1 MRTIIFFLLISTFG
15 WNACAQEENPEQL
28 LNNMRI
34 QFECTE
40 AVDSL
45 YNFKF
50 DVAEKQFT
58 WLRQQYPEHPLPYFL
73 MGLSQWWKIM
83 PYDANKEYDDDFFAY
98 MDSSI
103 TKARKLYKKNKDNP
117 EASFFLAAA
126 YGFKARRL
134 SDHGNYMKA
143 GVASKASLNF
153 MNEYKGEEETYGPEF
168 LFGTALYNYF
178 RVWIPENMSY
188 LKPILL
194 MFPRGDKEL
203 GLSQLKKVSNEAF
216 YTRVEAQV
224 FLMRIYAN
232 YEDTTRAAFPIA
244 KQLHKAYPDN
254 AYFHRYYVKTSYK
267 LGKGF
272 TARKSARTLL
282 SRVESGQV
290 GYENESGRIATY
302 ILATFF
308 KDTSKSDSAD
318 YYYTKCLKYGKEVNG
333 LSKGYCL
340 ASYYFLGQ
348 SAKEKKDYGL
358 AKWYFEQYKGLSENK
373 KSAKHKVVKRF
384 LKDFKKTDAVEPENA
399 SLISK

>member
-1 MRTIIFFLLISTFG
+1 MRLLIFSLLALTIC
-15 WNACAQEENPEQL
+15 WKASAQEENPEQL

-40 AVDSL
+40 AVDSM

-50 DVAEKQFT
+50 EAAEKQFV

-83 PYDANKEYDDDFFAY
+83 PYDASKEYDDDFFAY

-103 TKARKLYKKNKDNP
+103 TKARKLYKQNKENP
-117 EASFFLAAA
+117 EAAFFLAAA

-134 SDHGNYMKA
+134 SDHGNYVKA

-153 MNEYKGEEETYGPEF
+153 MNEYKGDEETYGPEF

-194 MFPRGDKEL
+194 MFPKGDKQL
-203 GLSQLKKVSNEAF
+203 GLDQLKKVSNEAF

-232 YEDTTRAAFPIA
+232 YEDTTIAAFPIA
-244 KQLHKAYPDN
+244 KYLHGEYPDN

-272 TARKSARTLL
+272 TARKSARSLL
-282 SRVESGQV
+282 ARVEAGQV

-302 ILATFF
+302 ILGTFY
-308 KDTSKSDSAD
+308 KETSKTDSAS
-318 YYYTKCLKYGKEVNG
+318 YYYNRSLEYGKK
-333 LSKGYCL
+333 LDALHKGYCL
-340 ASYYFLGQ
+340 SAYYFLGHY
-348 SAKEKKDYGL
+348 AKEEKQYGR
-358 AKWYFEQYKGLSENK
+358 AKWYFEKYYDLVETK
-373 KSAKHKVVKRF
+373 KSAKYKVVKRF
-384 LKDFKKTDAVEPENA
+384 LKEHKKTRAVEPDNA
-399 SLISK
+399 DLISD